1 MRKLSYTARIHLPSS
16 KTYQHIIQTLS
27 FTSRFS
33 TEKVRSMAQLNK
45 PHGQIN
51 LSMQQLSQRLLL
63 LFMDYGGK
71 KTKAARQSCD
81 CRNTFLPLR
90 SKKDMPPMKMIIKC
104 NNLRFTSRC
113 GMPYTSPR
121 FLLVL
126 GTGRARDNF
135 VPNAPRFRLVRGCNL
150 V

>member
-1 MRKLSYTARIHLPSS
+1 MRRKHRFALRESRFRVVEWVISRCEMNPFATMRKLSYTARIHLPSS

-71 KTKAARQSCD
+71 KTKAARQSCN

-90 SKKDMPPMKMIIKC
+90 SKKGHAADEDDNKMQ
-104 NNLRFTSRC
+104 
-113 GMPYTSPR
+113 
-121 FLLVL
+121 
-126 GTGRARDNF
+126 
-135 VPNAPRFRLVRGCNL
+135 
-150 V
+150 